1 MQAEQVTTVCRVWS
15 KHYKEKVICL
25 LDKAR
30 QQRNLFFF
38 FFLCTFRQLSIQY
51 FFLGDILL
59 VTLTNEER
67 VSINNINN
75 GSDFKRAHSRVC
87 HTAGLC
93 RSTNMSTYNAVRRPS
108 HFKNYCIYGFRLI
121 FCMAIWKSISMAH
134 VQSQCLGS
142 FPSFFSPL
150 YARFYTRSLRVCEY
164 RGTFSGEREKMSI
177 ILFCNNTIFPL
188 HHINYHQNHPCQK
201 SWEYKNKK
209 CWTSI

>member
-30 QQRNLFFF
+30 QQGNLFFF

-93 RSTNMSTYNAVRRPS
+93 RSTNMSTYNAACRPT
-108 HFKNYCIYGFRLI
+108 HFKNYCIWFPINLLYGYMGKYFNGTR
-121 FCMAIWKSISMAH
+121 AIPVSR
-134 VQSQCLGS
+134 QFSQ
-142 FPSFFSPL
+142 FFFSPL

-177 ILFCNNTIFPL
+177 MLFCNNTIFPL

-201 SWEYKNKK
+201 SWEYKNEK